1 MSDCGPQF
9 VSREMK
15 EFAELYGF
23 TLVTSSPYYPQS
35 NGLAERT
42 IRTIKGLLQNSPD
55 PYLALLS
62 FRATPIPW
70 CSFSPS
76 QLLMGR
82 QIRTDILTPNNH
94 LIPKWSYLDNFRQ
107 KDKEYK
113 EKQKRDYDKRY
124 RTRPLD
130 PLDSDAHVWIR
141 TGHNQTTGQISSP
154 AATPRSYIVTTSDG
168 REFRRTRSHLTPRSP
183 VQTRSHSGITV
194 RPPDRLTL

>member
-1 MSDCGPQF
+1 MSKCGPRF

-42 IRTIKGLLQNSPD
+42 IKTIKELLQNSPD

-70 CSFSPS
+70 CSFSPA

-82 QIRTDILTPNNH
+82 QIRTDIPTPNKH
-94 LIPKWSYLDNFRQ
+94 LIPKWPYLDNF
-107 KDKEYK
+107 
-113 EKQKRDYDKRY
+113 
-124 RTRPLD
+124 
-130 PLDSDAHVWIR
+130 
-141 TGHNQTTGQISSP
+141 
-154 AATPRSYIVTTSDG
+154 
-168 REFRRTRSHLTPRSP
+168 
-183 VQTRSHSGITV
+183 
-194 RPPDRLTL
+194 